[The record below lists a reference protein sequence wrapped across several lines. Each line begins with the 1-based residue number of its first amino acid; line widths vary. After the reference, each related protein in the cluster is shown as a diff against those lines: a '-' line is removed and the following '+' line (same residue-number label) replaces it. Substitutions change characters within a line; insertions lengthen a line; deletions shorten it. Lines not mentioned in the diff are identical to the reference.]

1 LLGYDSAEVARLSVP
16 LRRIAAAIVVSLVV
30 LVGPR
35 PAAQSV
41 FFQGL
46 TFSLFERYVDSLRVQ
61 AAIPGISALII
72 RDGAIVWERG
82 FGRADIERGVDATPL
97 TPYQIGS
104 LSQVMGASLL
114 LKDCVEKKFASVDD
128 AIGLWTP
135 SAAEPAATFAQLL
148 GHVTPTGA
156 YKFDLARFA
165 AVTPAVE
172 ACSGM
177 PYEQTVAEEIF
188 SRLSL
193 FDSVPGTT
201 FATQTFDDLNMF
213 GTNVVRYT
221 ATLARAAKG
230 YRVDVRGRATRTDSP
245 PARGNAATGIV
256 STVRD
261 LARFDA
267 GLRYNILISADT
279 QARAWAPVGPGF
291 PTGLGWFVQ
300 SYNGIPVVWQFGTVP
315 DAFSSLMLKL
325 PTRGLTLILLANS
338 DGLGPAVLEKGDVT
352 ASVFARTFLRV
363 FVP

>member
-1 LLGYDSAEVARLSVP
+1 MARKTPP
-16 LRRIAAAIVVSLVV
+16 LKLVGTEAAA
-30 LVGPR
+30 R
-35 PAAQSV
+35 PKEPAPPKHLGSD
-41 FFQGL
+41 GL
-46 TFSLFERYVDSLRVQ
+46 QL
-61 AAIPGISALII
+61 
-72 RDGAIVWERG
+72 W
-82 FGRADIERGVDATPL
+82 RGVQL
-97 TPYQIGS
+97 EYSI
-104 LSQVMGASLL
+104 
-114 LKDCVEKKFASVDD
+114 DD
-128 AIGLWTP
+128 PAGLWTP
-135 SAAEPAATFAQLL
+135 FAVEPTATFAQLL
-148 GHVTPTGA
+148 GHVTSAGG

-201 FATQTFDDLNMF
+201 FVTQTYDDLNLF

-230 YRVDVRGRATRTDSP
+230 YRVDVRGRATRTEYP
-245 PARGNAATGIV
+245 AARGNAATGIV

-267 GLRYNILISADT
+267 GLRNNILISANT
-279 QARAWAPVGPGF
+279 QARAWSPVGPGF

-300 SYNGIPVVWQFGTVP
+300 SYNGIPVIWQFGTVP
-315 DAFSSLMLKL
+315 DAYSSLMLKL

-338 DGLGPAVLEKGDVT
+338 EGLGPVALEKGDVT
-352 ASVFARTFLRV
+352 ASVFARAFLRV